1 MLKEFK
7 LIMQNFNYYNPAN
20 IYFGKG
26 EESRIG
32 DLIDAESHSKNVLV
46 LYSGDYIFDLGI
58 YDKIEAKLH
67 AKNIKI
73 FKNGDV
79 VPNPEITLIRHL
91 VTIVKENQI
100 DFILAVGGGSVIDT
114 AKSVAFGAL
123 HDGDAWDFF
132 IGKAEVEKAL
142 PIGVIST
149 VASSG
154 SEMSNATIVSNAEHK
169 LGVETNL
176 IIPVFSILNPE
187 FTVKL
192 PSYHTGVGVSDILT
206 HLLERYFTSIENVN
220 LTDFLL
226 EGAIQSLL
234 ISGQKL
240 MTQLENYDLRA
251 EVMWTAVMAHNNS
264 LELGREPDWA
274 SHRIE
279 HEISGQYGIVHGEG
293 MAVVF
298 PAWMQY
304 VSQFHPDIFVKYG
317 VRVFQIDPFAYSKEE
332 IIQRSIEKTRDFFNS
347 MGMKSRLSEF
357 GMDDTHFVE
366 MANRATKNNTQPVGH
381 LKKLYAADIVEILKL
396 AL

>member
-1 MLKEFK
+1 MMTML
-7 LIMQNFNYYNPAN
+7 NFNYYNPAN

-26 EESRIG
+26 QESQVG
-32 DLIDAESHSKNVLV
+32 ELIDLESHSKNVLV

-58 YDKIEAKLH
+58 YDTIEKELNKKKIT
-67 AKNIKI
+67 I
-73 FKNGDV
+73 FKNGEV
-79 VPNPEITLIRHL
+79 VPNPEIALIRHL
-91 VTIVKENQI
+91 VSLVKENQI

-114 AKSVAFGAL
+114 AKAVSFGAL
-123 HDGDAWDFF
+123 YEGDVWDFF
-132 IGKAEVEKAL
+132 IGKAQVEKAL

-154 SEMSNATIVSNAEHK
+154 SEMSNATIVSNGEHK

-176 IIPVFSILNPE
+176 IIPKFSILNPE
-187 FTVKL
+187 FTLKL
-192 PSYHTGVGVSDILT
+192 PKYHTGVGVSDILT
-206 HLLERYFTSIENVN
+206 HLLERYFTRVENVN

-226 EGAIQSLL
+226 EGAIKSLL
-234 ISGQKL
+234 ISGNQL
-240 MTQLENYDLRA
+240 MAQLDNYNLRA

-279 HEISGQYGIVHGEG
+279 HEISGQYGITHGEG
-293 MAVVF
+293 MAIVF

-304 VSQFHPDIFVKYG
+304 VSQFHPAIFVKYG
-317 VRVFQIDPFAYSKEE
+317 ARVFNLDPFTYSEEE
-332 IIQRSIEKTRDFFNS
+332 IIQLSIAKTREFFTN

-357 GMDDTHFVE
+357 EIDDTHFIK
-366 MANRATKNNTQPVGH
+366 MANRATKDDTEPVGH
-381 LKKLYAADIVEILKL
+381 LKKLSAEDIVKILKL

>member
-1 MLKEFK
+1 
-7 LIMQNFNYYNPAN
+7 MQNFNYYNPAN

-26 EESRIG
+26 EERRIG
-32 DLIDAESHSKNVLV
+32 ELIDTESHSKHVLV

-58 YDKIEAKLH
+58 YDTIETKLH

-79 VPNPEITLIRHL
+79 VPNPEISLIRKL
-91 VTIVKENQI
+91 VTIVKEQEI

-114 AKSVAFGAL
+114 AKAVAFGAL
-123 HDGDAWDFF
+123 YDGDAWDFF
-132 IGKAEVEKAL
+132 IGKAEVKQAL

-176 IIPVFSILNPE
+176 IIPAFSILNPE

-206 HLLERYFTSIENVN
+206 HLLERYFTKMEHVQ

-234 ISGQKL
+234 ISGQQL
-240 MTQLENYDLRA
+240 MEQLEDYDLRA

-274 SHRIE
+274 SHRME
-279 HEISGQYGIVHGEG
+279 HELSGQYGIVHGEG
-293 MAVVF
+293 MAIVF
-298 PAWMQY
+298 PAWMKY

-317 VRVFQIDPFAYSKEE
+317 VRVFNIDPFAHSKEE
-332 IIQRSIEKTRDFFNS
+332 IIQLSIEKTRDFFTR
-347 MGMKSRLSEF
+347 MGMKSRLSELEI
-357 GMDDTHFVE
+357 DDTHFEE
-366 MANRATKNNTQPVGH
+366 MANRATKNNTQAIGH
-381 LKKLYAADIVEILKL
+381 LKKLNATDMVEILKL

>member
-1 MLKEFK
+1 MTML
-7 LIMQNFNYYNPAN
+7 NFNYYNRAN

-26 EESRIG
+26 QESQVG
-32 DLIDAESHSKNVLV
+32 ELIDLESHSKNVLV

-58 YDKIEAKLH
+58 YDTIEKELNKKKIT
-67 AKNIKI
+67 I
-73 FKNGDV
+73 FKNGEV
-79 VPNPEITLIRHL
+79 VPNPEISLIRHL
-91 VTIVKENQI
+91 VSLVKENQI

-114 AKSVAFGAL
+114 AKAVSFGAL
-123 HDGDAWDFF
+123 YEEDVWDFF
-132 IGKAEVEKAL
+132 IGKAQVEKAL

-154 SEMSNATIVSNAEHK
+154 SEMSNATIVSNGEHK

-176 IIPVFSILNPE
+176 IIPKFSILNPE
-187 FTVKL
+187 FTLKL
-192 PSYHTGVGVSDILT
+192 PKYHTGVGVSDILT
-206 HLLERYFTSIENVN
+206 HLLERYFTRVENVN

-226 EGAIQSLL
+226 EGAIKSLL
-234 ISGQKL
+234 ISGNQL
-240 MTQLENYDLRA
+240 MAQLDNYNLRA

-279 HEISGQYGIVHGEG
+279 HEISGQYGITHGEG
-293 MAVVF
+293 MAIVF

-304 VSQFHPDIFVKYG
+304 VSQFHPAIFVKYG
-317 VRVFQIDPFAYSKEE
+317 VRVFNLDPFAYSEEE
-332 IIQRSIEKTRDFFNS
+332 IIQLSIAKTREFFTN

-357 GMDDTHFVE
+357 EIDDTHFIK
-366 MANRATKNNTQPVGH
+366 MANRATKDDTQPVGH
-381 LKKLYAADIVEILKL
+381 LKKLSAEDIVKILKL